1 MLTRYEL
8 SPQELMLLNSEL
20 RPREKSLALS
30 YLMLIGGHLGV
41 HRFYLRRTVSAI
53 IQLVLFLLAMA
64 AYFGLVF
71 TAEFNNDASG
81 LFLGLTLLTGF
92 PLFVWIVID
101 LFLIPRMVRDWNQR
115 AEHDVLQQI
124 EWLRQNPPPAREPMA
139 SPASAVQPAGYQP
152 PQS

>member
-1 MLTRYEL
+1 
-8 SPQELMLLNSEL
+8 MLLNSEL

-64 AYFGLVF
+64 AYFGF
-71 TAEFNNDASG
+71 AFAAEFNEG
-81 LFLGLTLLTGF
+81 LRLPFLILMLVTGF

-101 LFLIPRMVRDWNQR
+101 LFMIPRMVRDLNQQ
-115 AEHDVLQQI
+115 AEHEVLQQI
-124 EWLRQNPPPAREPMA
+124 EWLRQNPPPARESMA
-139 SPASAVQPAGYQP
+139 SPTAAPQPGYQP
-152 PQS
+152 PQL